1 MSSSVAKDTIY
12 VDAEDEITA
21 IIDKM
26 RASESKIVALVLPK
40 RSATLQS
47 VVNLKLLKR
56 TAADTKKNLV
66 LITSD
71 SSLLPLA
78 GAVGLHV
85 AKTLQSK
92 PVIPTA
98 PTQNDAAITIDN
110 DNSNDNSIEEPELD
124 PHTSIGTLAGDLE
137 AEETIELDNDKA
149 AAAAVPAAGAKKGLN
164 KKLKVPD
171 FDRFRLLIF
180 AGAGLLMLLI
190 VGSYFAFSVLPKA
203 NITIKTD
210 TTSVAINKKLTAN
223 TEVKTLNAESGVVP
237 GISKQIKKTDS
248 DKAPAT
254 GQRDEGT
261 KAQGKATMSLTDCSK
276 DQVTIPAGTTITANN
291 ISFLTQAE
299 VILKSVKIGS
309 QCKNDD
315 FKDFSTSTV
324 NVTAQSAGDKY
335 NLGARAYTVNGFSNV
350 SAYGSDMKGGT
361 SKIVQ
366 VVSQADIDN
375 ARQKVMER
383 MSNAAS
389 SDIKSQFATDNVLPL
404 SDTLTAS
411 EPVVASSPNVNE
423 AASDVNVNVSVTYT
437 VLGVRQDDIKQ
448 LIEDEVKKR
457 IDINKQQIQDNG
469 LSKAV
474 LQLSDNVSPTLAKFE
489 LKAIAVAG
497 AQLDAEGIK
506 KEIAGKKKG
515 ATKTLIGE
523 RPGIREVEVD
533 YSPWWVH
540 STPKK
545 LNRINIKFEQ
555 NNEER

>member
-26 RASESKIVALVLPK
+26 RASGSKIVALVLPK

-98 PTQNDAAITIDN
+98 PTQNDVAITID
-110 DNSNDNSIEEPELD
+110 NDNSIEEPELD

-149 AAAAVPAAGAKKGLN
+149 AAAAAPAAGAKKGLN

-180 AGAGLLMLLI
+180 AGAGLLILLI
-190 VGSYFAFSVLPKA
+190 AGSYFAFSVLPKA

-248 DKAPAT
+248 EKAPAT

-276 DQVTIPAGTTITANN
+276 DQVTIPAGTPIAANN

-324 NVTAQSAGDKY
+324 NVTAQSAGDNY
-335 NLGARAYTVNGFSNV
+335 NLGARAYAVNGFSNV

-389 SDIKSQFATDNVLPL
+389 SDIKSQFATDNALPL

-545 LNRINIKFEQ
+545 LNRININFEQ